1 MAGCLTAAP
10 NWQQILANC
19 INSWLYI
26 WITLTFK
33 FLSKLMNKWLNKSR
47 LKIFLENRVS
57 QKFHKNPKYENPL
70 NFFFLN
76 WFLLNSL
83 WLVCKFGQFGNDV
96 FFLIALLC
104 FERFLWDTLLR
115 SYFVIFFFFFHLYSN
130 KGIFWYIFFQVL
142 GRNLLI
148 YRHLKIFKKYLFL
161 HPFSVHFEIG
171 EKPVL
176 KRLKKKKIFPDQC
189 ITTQ

>member
-76 WFLLNSL
+76 WFFLNSL

-96 FFLIALLC
+96 FFLIAFLC

-115 SYFVIFFFFFHLYSN
+115 SYFVIFYFFFISIPTKEYFD
-130 KGIFWYIFFQVL
+130 IFF
-142 GRNLLI
+142 
-148 YRHLKIFKKYLFL
+148 FKY
-161 HPFSVHFEIG
+161 
-171 EKPVL
+171 
-176 KRLKKKKIFPDQC
+176 
-189 ITTQ
+189 

>member
-10 NWQQILANC
+10 NWQQIIANDN
-19 INSWLYI
+19 NSWLYI
-26 WITLTFK
+26 YITLTFK
-33 FLSKLMNKWLNKSR
+33 FLSILMNKWLNKSS
-47 LKIFLENRVS
+47 LKIFCENRVS

-115 SYFVIFFFFFHLYSN
+115 SYLWFFFFF
-130 KGIFWYIFFQVL
+130 FFSS
-142 GRNLLI
+142 
-148 YRHLKIFKKYLFL
+148 LFFL
-161 HPFSVHFEIG
+161 FFFFFYFFF
-171 EKPVL
+171 L
-176 KRLKKKKIFPDQC
+176 F
-189 ITTQ
+189 